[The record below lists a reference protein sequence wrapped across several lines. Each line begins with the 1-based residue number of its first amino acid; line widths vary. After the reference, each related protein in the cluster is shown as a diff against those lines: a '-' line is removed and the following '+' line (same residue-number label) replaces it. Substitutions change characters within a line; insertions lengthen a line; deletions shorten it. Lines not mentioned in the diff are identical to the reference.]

1 MSHSGVN
8 QLLVEQDDE
17 LVAYTGQRL
26 TIADGNAVV
35 LLAIPGKNKP
45 TLEPAS
51 HGAILEVARSELAS
65 LTPLPAGF
73 TYWKWSP
80 WGDPKDGDGLALNR
94 RIGLFKARL
103 ATPVQIE
110 ILAYVHSARLL
121 TTSQSMQL
129 IRTISDQFPGAIWDY
144 LDTNQESLA
153 RPNASADPGAG
164 SPRRQSVSLL
174 DNIEKELPAARGVS
188 AKPAW
193 ELAPSHP
200 SRESAP
206 GQPTRGRDLDISEN
220 RVVVA
225 WARMRLTQIEALLR
239 QIDVAMERLDAAFGE
254 DMRILTERAAAAGR
268 TAESDVLDDLKRLP
282 TLRARLVARRPA
294 IDHILRNLLARGIGE
309 RWSMTPAI
317 RRNPGLALLASAQAR
332 PFLDESCSELRDVG
346 LALLPLRT
354 TSRLY
359 ELWAA
364 LAMAQAL
371 HELGFH
377 QSSPLLVNNH
387 GAREN
392 LFELPHRV
400 EWTFTRGDTRLY
412 WTFSPPVTTLDGEL
426 QPSEAAL
433 LLTRQEHTLCRVGP
447 QPLFDTYVT
456 GLQTNNPDYI
466 IRVERQSR
474 TAFAVGDAIFG
485 DPHHPQGIRH
495 KLGKVASEY
504 ADNILYIDSHG
515 RPRTCHLGSSFVLIP
530 CAPDDPSKLKE
541 SAAERQIVLL
551 PLAPGPDGNP
561 SPDAMRQITQ
571 IVDTLLWLCDH
582 PDLRPDA
589 T

>member
-1 MSHSGVN
+1 
-8 QLLVEQDDE
+8 
-17 LVAYTGQRL
+17 
-26 TIADGNAVV
+26 
-35 LLAIPGKNKP
+35 
-45 TLEPAS
+45 
-51 HGAILEVARSELAS
+51 
-65 LTPLPAGF
+65 
-73 TYWKWSP
+73 
-80 WGDPKDGDGLALNR
+80 LNR

-121 TTSQSMQL
+121 TTSQSMHL
-129 IRTISDQFPGAIWDY
+129 IRAISDQFPGAIWDY
-144 LDTNQESLA
+144 LDTSQDTLA
-153 RPNASADPGAG
+153 RPHASADPGAR

-174 DNIEKELPAARGVS
+174 DNIETELPAARDAA

-206 GQPTRGRDLDISEN
+206 GQPTRSRDLDISEN

-239 QIDVAMERLDAAFGE
+239 QIDGAMERLEAAFGE
-254 DMRILTERAAAAGR
+254 DMRILTDRAAAAGR
-268 TAESDVLDDLKRLP
+268 TPESDVLDDLDRLP
-282 TLRARLVARRPA
+282 TLRARLLAKRPA
-294 IDHILRNLLARGIGE
+294 IAHILRGLLERGIGE
-309 RWSMTPAI
+309 RWTMTPAI
-317 RRNPGLALLASAQAR
+317 RRNPALALLAGAQAR
-332 PFLDESCSELRDVG
+332 PFLNESCSELRDVG
-346 LALLPLRT
+346 FALLPLRT

-364 LAMAQAL
+364 LAVARAL
-371 HELGFH
+371 YDLGFRE
-377 QSSPLLVNNH
+377 SSPLLVNNH
-387 GAREN
+387 GVGEN

-400 EWTFTRGDTRLY
+400 EWTFTRGDTRLF

-426 QPSEAAL
+426 QPSESAL
-433 LLTRQEHTLCRVGP
+433 LLTRQERTLCRVGP

-456 GLQTNNPDYI
+456 GLHTNNPDYI
-466 IRVERQSR
+466 LRVERQSR

-485 DPHHPQGIRH
+485 DPNHPQGIRH

-504 ADNILYIDSHG
+504 ADNILFLDSHG

-530 CAPDDPSKLKE
+530 CAPEDPTKLNE

-551 PLAPGPDGNP
+551 PLAPGPNGYP
-561 SPDAMRQITQ
+561 TPAATRQITQ

-582 PDLRPDA
+582 PDLRPDV